1 MRQQLW
7 TSIGFVSLLLLSVL
21 ALKFAAPLAHL
32 LPRCVM
38 YDLFGLPC
46 PTCGATRAF
55 LACARGDFAA
65 AFAANPLTTLI
76 YASLFVATGV
86 LLAATIANK
95 NILNRLH
102 AAPLT
107 IVRRIAAVAL
117 GANWIYLLARE
128 SIK

>member
-1 MRQQLW
+1 MSCQISICRNNVRPELAMRQQLW
-7 TSIGFVSLLLLSVL
+7 TSIGFASLLLLSVL

-76 YASLFVATGV
+76 YASL
-86 LLAATIANK
+86 
-95 NILNRLH
+95 
-102 AAPLT
+102 
-107 IVRRIAAVAL
+107 
-117 GANWIYLLARE
+117 
-128 SIK
+128 

>member
-55 LACARGDFAA
+55 LACARGDFVA

-76 YASLFVATGV
+76 YASLFVAAGV
-86 LLAATIANK
+86 LLAATVANK